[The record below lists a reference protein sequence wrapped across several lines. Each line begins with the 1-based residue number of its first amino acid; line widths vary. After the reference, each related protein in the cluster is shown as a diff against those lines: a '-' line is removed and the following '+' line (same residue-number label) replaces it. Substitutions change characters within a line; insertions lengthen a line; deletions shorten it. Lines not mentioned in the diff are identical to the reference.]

1 MQILLS
7 NELTIRYHL
16 SLSAKKLNQLQLSV
30 YLVPQLT
37 HFAKPVRYAKNNPI
51 TQTDKRVILN
61 FKIFT
66 DIKCN

>member
-1 MQILLS
+1 MQILL
-7 NELTIRYHL
+7 NNKLTIRHHL

-51 TQTDKRVILN
+51 TQIIKRVLLN
-61 FKIFT
+61 FKIFN
-66 DIKCN
+66 DIKRK